1 MTSRERIQASLMHRE
16 ADRVPVDLG
25 ATESSGISGVSYNRL
40 KKHLGIKCGKTQVFD
55 IMQQISKVE
64 KAVLEKVGADAVP
77 LLIEPRAWKKWKLPD
92 GSICEIPRRVEIK
105 KLENGDELVVAEGG
119 TPLMIR
125 PKGSYYF
132 DSVFHPLE
140 DAKNEDDIDRGKRFF
155 ESTDMPWYNDEGFD
169 NMRIR
174 AKRMYEDDSRAVIG
188 NLWVHLFAAGQD
200 IRGYENFMVDLIV
213 NKRIAHRILSK
224 QLEAYLPRIESYVDA
239 VAQYVD
245 IIQVNDDL
253 GSQSGPLLKPELY
266 REMIK
271 PYHKELWGYIKKRG
285 KKPLLLHSC
294 GSVYELIPDI
304 IECGID
310 AINPVQVSAAH
321 MDTKTLKR
329 EFGKDLVFW
338 GGGCDTQWVLPHAKP
353 EEVRDEVRRRVDDL
367 APGGGFVFCQVH
379 NIQPDVPPENILA
392 MYEALGSLF

>member
-25 ATESSGISGVSYNRL
+25 GTESSGISGIAYNRL
-40 KKHLGIKCGKTQVFD
+40 KKHLGIKQGKTQIFD

-64 KAVLEKVGADAVP
+64 KEALEKVGADAAP
-77 LLIEPRAWKKWKLPD
+77 LLIEPREWKKWKIPD
-92 GSICEIPRRVEIK
+92 GSSCKIPRSVEIK

-132 DSVFHPLE
+132 DSVYHPLQ

-174 AKRMYEDDSRAVIG
+174 AKKIYEEDSRTVIG

-200 IRGYENFMVDLIV
+200 IRGYENFMVDLII
-213 NKRIAHRILSK
+213 NKRIAHRILTN
-224 QLEAYLPRIESYVDA
+224 QLKAYLPRIDDYLDA
-239 VAQYVD
+239 VVQYVD

-271 PYHKELWGYIKKRG
+271 PYHKELWGYIKKKS

-321 MDTKTLKR
+321 MDTKKLKR
-329 EFGKDLVFW
+329 EFGRDLVFW
-338 GGGCDTQWVLPHAKP
+338 GGGCDTQWVLPHGKP
-353 EEVRDEVRRRVDDL
+353 EEIRDEVKRRVDDL

-392 MYEALGSLF
+392 MYEALGSIS